1 MRKIIIWGGGSLL
14 GALVLYFL
22 HLGVALRP
30 ASPRETVADADALR
44 VQPVDLGLLRPGE
57 IRAFQIHLRNTSLRP
72 LHLLPPESDCGCIYH
87 DANKSLTLPP
97 EGSIE
102 LPFSLRA
109 PAWPGE
115 ISKNISLAARNSAGP
130 RWQVPVTARVAAKA
144 WAVPPALELDY
155 DQEPVLEP
163 SVTIHHQEET
173 RIGAVVSSSPAI
185 TVAIEHRGASL
196 VQVDLT
202 IRPPPMKSGETWEQ
216 TLQVFEENGAAELLR
231 IPVRVS
237 CPPELRCFPEQVAL
251 NGQEEPG
258 SRLERTVVL
267 LVRADTMAALEADPL
282 LPWVHVESLERRGQ
296 GYSVRLRFDQAA
308 MPDNVDENIVRF
320 ALKGRESPAYLRGM
334 RKQ

>member
-14 GALVLYFL
+14 VALVLYFL
-22 HLGVALRP
+22 HLAVAVGP
-30 ASPRETVADADALR
+30 ASPRETAADADALQ
-44 VQPVDLGLLRPGE
+44 VGPVDLGSLQPGE
-57 IRAFQIHLRNTSLRP
+57 TRAFQVHLRNTSLRP

-97 EGSIE
+97 DGSIA
-102 LPFSLRA
+102 LSFSLRA

-115 ISKNISLAARNSAGP
+115 ISKKIELAARHSAGP
-130 RWQVPVTARVAAKA
+130 RWQVPVTARVVAKA

-163 SVTIHHQEET
+163 SVTVHHQEET

-185 TVAIEHRGASL
+185 TVDIEHRGASL

-202 IRPPPMKSGETWEQ
+202 IRPPPLKSGETWEQ
-216 TLQVFEENGAAELLR
+216 ALQVFEENSASELLR

-237 CPPELRCFPEQVAL
+237 CPPELRCLPEQVVL
-251 NGQEEPG
+251 NSQEGPG
-258 SRLERTVVL
+258 ARLERTVVVL
-267 LVRADTMAALEADPL
+267 PRSDTMAGLEADPL
-282 LPWVHVESLERRGQ
+282 LPWVHVESQERRGQ

-320 ALKGRESPAYLRGM
+320 ALKGTGSPAYLRGT